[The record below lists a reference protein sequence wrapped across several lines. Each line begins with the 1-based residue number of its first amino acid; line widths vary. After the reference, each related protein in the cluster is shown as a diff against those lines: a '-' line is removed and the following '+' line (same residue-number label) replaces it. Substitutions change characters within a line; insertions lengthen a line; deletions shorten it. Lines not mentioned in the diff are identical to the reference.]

1 MIKQRGISDLLLS
14 LGVGRQYLGH
24 NITVQAV
31 SMVMADE
38 NCLLCVKQGIFIPIA
53 VQRKCDWRTIERNMR
68 TVIHRAWT
76 LNADQLT
83 ELAFYPLR
91 REPTVTEFLDIL
103 SSHIMRHSPIRIA
116 R

>member
-1 MIKQRGISDLLLS
+1 MTSRKINELLLS
-14 LGVGRQYLGH
+14 LGIGRQYLGH
-24 NITVQAV
+24 GITAQAI
-31 SMVMADE
+31 SMVIEDE

-53 VQRKCDWRTIERNMR
+53 AQRKCDWRTIERNMR

-76 LNADQLT
+76 LNADRLT

-103 SSHIMRHSPIRIA
+103 SSHIMRQPPIRIA